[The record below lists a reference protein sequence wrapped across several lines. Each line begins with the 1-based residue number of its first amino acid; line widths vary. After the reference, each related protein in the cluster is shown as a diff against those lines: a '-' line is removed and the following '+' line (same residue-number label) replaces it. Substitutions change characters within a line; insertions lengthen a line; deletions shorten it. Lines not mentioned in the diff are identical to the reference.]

1 MDLRTLL
8 FLGVPADDELRL
20 GTLELELKAAGNP
33 STDELKVSSGLEDE
47 TIQETTKKNAKQWQ
61 ASIREQETP
70 ETRLGDLQ
78 QDCSGAMSQSRS

>member
-47 TIQETTKKNAKQWQ
+47 TIQETTKK
-61 ASIREQETP
+61 
-70 ETRLGDLQ
+70 
-78 QDCSGAMSQSRS
+78 C

>member
-1 MDLRTLL
+1 MDLQTLL

-47 TIQETTKKNAKQWQ
+47 TIQETTKNAKQWQ
-61 ASIREQETP
+61 ASIRE
-70 ETRLGDLQ
+70 
-78 QDCSGAMSQSRS
+78 